1 MNTLLNPVHKF
12 PLLDDI
18 VLLLARLGLGI
29 ILLAHGWQKFNEWTL
44 AGTAVSF
51 EEMGVP
57 APDITST
64 VAASAELVGGA
75 LLLVGLFTPVVAV
88 LNAVVQVG
96 ALFLV
101 HIQAGVFVADGG
113 YELVLALA
121 VGLLLVAARGA
132 GAISI
137 DALLPGSRRKAQADR
152 ATAEPVAA
160 VR

>member
-1 MNTLLNPVHKF
+1 MDSGRHRSLLRRNGCACPGYH
-12 PLLDDI
+12 
-18 VLLLARLGLGI
+18 LA
-29 ILLAHGWQKFNEWTL
+29 
-44 AGTAVSF
+44 
-51 EEMGVP
+51 
-57 APDITST
+57 